1 LDHGKWI
8 AASTTA
14 LSLIA
19 PLANDAKR
27 LARPWSSQGQGSAR
41 TFSGSCRGTAMIS
54 RAQGGTSSSMAATV
68 TVSDFESVSRPTVD
82 SRAMVLGGGIC
93 RRLAPLPFPAVAAT
107 FSCSWRSSGDS
118 HDRRSASQMFA
129 QKRPTV
135 SLSSVELTSDVGVR
149 ANPRIGVLA
158 MMESTWAFCRSL

>member
-1 LDHGKWI
+1 MSWNGHDLPGSRRHFIFDGGDGDRLRFRECVPADGRQSGDGPGWRN
-8 AASTTA
+8 
-14 LSLIA
+14 LSQA
-19 PLANDAKR
+19 CAFA
-27 LARPWSSQGQGSAR
+27 
-41 TFSGSCRGTAMIS
+41 F
-54 RAQGGTSSSMAATV
+54 SSSLEAF
-68 TVSDFESVSRPTVD
+68 S
-82 SRAMVLGGGIC
+82 
-93 RRLAPLPFPAVAAT
+93 AAT